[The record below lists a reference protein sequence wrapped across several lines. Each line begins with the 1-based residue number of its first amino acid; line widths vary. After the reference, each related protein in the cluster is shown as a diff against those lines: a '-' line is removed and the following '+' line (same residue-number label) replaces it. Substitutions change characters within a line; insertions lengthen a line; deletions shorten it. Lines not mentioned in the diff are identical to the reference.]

1 MPELSTEQRDRL
13 RDNDFAYIDPEGGR
27 HLPIHD
33 REHVRN
39 AIARFGQTE
48 FVRQSAKYSAARRI
62 VAAAKRH
69 DIEVDDQSE
78 VMRAARS

>member
-1 MPELSTEQRDRL
+1 MPELSTDQRDRL
-13 RDNDFAYIDPEGGR
+13 RDSDFAYVDRDGGR

-33 REHVRN
+33 AEHVRN

-48 FVRQSAKYSAARRI
+48 FGGRSEKYSAARRI
-62 VAAAKRH
+62 LAAAKRY
-69 DIEVDDQSE
+69 DIEVDEGSE

>member
-33 REHVRN
+33 PEHVRA

-48 FVRQSAKYSAARRI
+48 FARPARNTRPRDGSWQRPSAMTSRSTTSRR
-62 VAAAKRH
+62 
-69 DIEVDDQSE
+69 
-78 VMRAARS
+78 